1 MKVDGLGV
9 ILAIILLPIILVVTY
24 YIQLQVD
31 TIAKENTYNTKLLN
45 ATYDAMSAF
54 EINTANEELST
65 VADSMRSMILASN
78 NVFLNSLATNLG
90 ISNASKEH
98 LQQYIPAVLYT
109 MYDGYY
115 IYAPTEVEQVAEK
128 VKVDESLDNTD
139 NSLITTTQGYLSV
152 GDKGVTHSGG
162 NEYKYKLG
170 SSGEAEGNP
179 TYKDNDYSD
188 YGDILYK
195 KKGMVEGYYKYKPDG
210 EYEVTSDRV
219 DADKQVDYILKSYV
233 QYSARYVYPDLISPT
248 IDVTINYTL
257 DNYLNIVGTIGDVY
271 YTKTGYLI
279 KDGMVTV
286 ASATTVDGQTL
297 SLLNNYNEDEARD
310 KILGVK
316 TNSDVTT
323 VAAVEEASIEVNGV
337 QIAATWS
344 NIIDGFSVIDT
355 RNPIVNNNKQT
366 SYQNIQTISEAETN
380 LKMAYE
386 DYRNSNND
394 FEMLSAIQNIEY
406 EIANYK
412 AIAYY
417 VSSSIFSNWVYTNLG
432 SLTYGNIEDSV
443 MKAYYNTEDAN
454 GNKFYNATSKA
465 DDFYYDFS
473 NSAVSGRFIFKKDAN
488 EYEDPEKTDSN
499 FNTHKLE
506 VIKNS
511 IKYNLNLSISAYSK
525 MKGSKDFSLPILL
538 DEEWDKILQN
548 ISIVS
553 FMQGFDCGLKIYNNY
568 EIVSSTNNEL
578 TVTPSEIYYV
588 KKDEF
593 NNQDGTFHRID
604 CPDLEDVT
612 EYISF
617 KSKEVKY
624 DQIYDAREDKR
635 YYDHRNLACYRCINT
650 NNYSEERCILRD
662 ADNKEKIFS
671 SYYEMINLLTK
682 TKDDRQ
688 GDGAKS
694 DNKKRAA
701 YISIAK
707 ERQNIYKTNALPVSE
722 GYEIYDG
729 NKIIVNSPLKVTV
742 SPIDLTNIKELQITM
757 KVIKN
762 TPPANI
768 NRLETLN
775 LKISGGTG
783 QATKDILL
791 NQSTEQTFSIN
802 ISDWTGNSITIE
814 PNEALPAGYEINYT
828 VESVKAIYK

>member
-54 EINTANEELST
+54 EINTANEELSS

-90 ISNASKEH
+90 ISNANKEH

-128 VKVDESLDNTD
+128 VKVDKSSDNTD
-139 NSLITTTQGYLSV
+139 NSLITTTKGYLSV
-152 GDKGVTHSGG
+152 GDEGVTHSGG
-162 NEYKYKLG
+162 NDYKYKLG
-170 SSGEAEGNP
+170 NSGEAEGNP
-179 TYKDNDYSD
+179 TYKDSNYSD

-195 KKGMVEGYYKYKPDG
+195 KKGMTEGYYKYEPNK
-210 EYEVTSDRV
+210 EYEVTSNRAE
-219 DADKQVDYILKSYV
+219 ADKKVDYILKSYV
-233 QYSARYVYPDLISPT
+233 QYSARYIKNDNVAKKT
-248 IDVTINYTL
+248 DVTINYTL
-257 DNYLNIVGTIGDVY
+257 DNYLNIVGTIGDVF

-279 KDGMVTV
+279 KKGLVTDVNIDGTDL
-286 ASATTVDGQTL
+286 A
-297 SLLNNYNEDEARD
+297 NKNEDEVKD

-316 TNSDVTT
+316 TNSEVTT
-323 VAAVEEASIEVNGV
+323 TDAAKNPSVKINGV
-337 QIAATWS
+337 EIKANWD
-344 NIIDGFSVIDT
+344 NIKGAL
-355 RNPIVNNNKQT
+355 
-366 SYQNIQTISEAETN
+366 QNLGYDANIRTISEAQTYLEKAYREKQDTN
-380 LKMAYE
+380 LT
-386 DYRNSNND
+386 
-394 FEMLSAIQNIEY
+394 NIRDLEY

-412 AIAYY
+412 AITYY
-417 VSSSIFSNWVYTNLG
+417 VSSSIFSNWVYGNLED
-432 SLTYGNIEDSV
+432 LTYGNIKDNT
-443 MKAYYNTEDAN
+443 MTDYYGTGYQSTSGAN
-454 GNKFYNATSKA
+454 
-465 DDFYYDFS
+465 DFYYDFH
-473 NSAVSGRFIFKKDAN
+473 NGAVNARKIFDGS
-488 EYEDPEKTDSN
+488 EDPEKVDSL

-511 IKYNLNLSISAYSK
+511 IKYNLNLSISAYCK

-588 KKDEF
+588 KKDDF
-593 NNQDGTFHRID
+593 NDQNGTFHRID
-604 CPDLEDVT
+604 CPDLGDVT

-624 DQIYDAREDKR
+624 DQIYDAQEDKR

-650 NNYSEERCILRD
+650 NNYSEESLFALD
-662 ADNKEKIFS
+662 AKT
-671 SYYEMINLLTK
+671 YYDKMNSLPN
-682 TKDDRQ
+682 
-688 GDGAKS
+688 
-694 DNKKRAA
+694 DNKKSAA

>member
-54 EINTANEELST
+54 EINTANEELSS

-90 ISNASKEH
+90 ISNANKEH

-115 IYAPTEVEQVAEK
+115 IYAPTETPIVAEK
-128 VKVDESLDNTD
+128 KEEDANG
-139 NSLITTTQGYLSV
+139 LITTNGYQSI
-152 GDKGVTHSGG
+152 GDTDIADNNIQDADKGI
-162 NEYKYKLG
+162 
-170 SSGEAEGNP
+170 
-179 TYKDNDYSD
+179 
-188 YGDILYK
+188 YGDII
-195 KKGMVEGYYKYKPDG
+195 
-210 EYEVTSDRV
+210 YESDPEQNIPQ
-219 DADKQVDYILKSYV
+219 AYTIHKDKANTNTDYILKSYV
-233 QYSARYVYPDLISPT
+233 QYSARYIKDE

-257 DNYLNIVGTIGDVY
+257 DNYLNIVGTIDKVY

-279 KDGMVTV
+279 KDGLVR
-286 ASATTVDGQTL
+286 SADIDGTYDL
-297 SLLNNYNEDEARD
+297 ANKNEDEAKD

-323 VAAVEEASIEVNGV
+323 VVASSNPKITLKYDNNSPDVKIEAKWNVIESEFEE
-337 QIAATWS
+337 
-344 NIIDGFSVIDT
+344 IDKINEANHKNTNYKS
-355 RNPIVNNNKQT
+355 
-366 SYQNIQTISEAETN
+366 IQTISEAETN
-380 LKMAYE
+380 LKKAYD
-386 DYRNSNND
+386 DYQEIND
-394 FEMLSAIQNIEY
+394 ETMSKEMLKAIQNIEY

-417 VSSSIFSNWVYTNLG
+417 VSSSIFSNWVYHNLKD
-432 SLTYGNIEDSV
+432 LTYGDIKDDA
-443 MKAYYNTEDAN
+443 MRDYYGTGYQSTSGAN
-454 GNKFYNATSKA
+454 
-465 DDFYYDFS
+465 DFYYDFH
-473 NSAVSGRFIFKKDAN
+473 NDGVKTRKIFDDN
-488 EYEDPEKTDSN
+488 EDPEKVDSL

-511 IKYNLNLSISAYSK
+511 IKYNLNLSISAYCK

-578 TVTPSEIYYV
+578 TVTPIEIYYV
-588 KKDEF
+588 KKEEF
-593 NNQDGTFHRID
+593 NNTGGSFHRID
-604 CPDLEDVT
+604 CPDLAQNA

-624 DQIYDAREDKR
+624 DQIYNAQEDWH

-650 NNYSEERCILRD
+650 NNYSEESLF
-662 ADNKEKIFS
+662 AP
-671 SYYEMINLLTK
+671 
-682 TKDDRQ
+682 
-688 GDGAKS
+688 
-694 DNKKRAA
+694 NKKTYYDKINSLIDTDKKKAG
-701 YISIAK
+701 YVSIAK

-722 GYEIYDG
+722 GYKIYDALNG
-729 NKIIVNSPLKVTV
+729 TV
-742 SPIDLTNIKELQITM
+742 SSIDLNNIKELQITI
-757 KVIKN
+757 KVTAN
-762 TPPANI
+762 TPPSNT
-768 NRLETLN
+768 NRLETLE
-775 LKISGGTG
+775 LKISDNNGKDEK
-783 QATKDILL
+783 KDILL
-791 NQSTEQTFSIN
+791 NQTTEQTFSVDV
-802 ISDWTGNSITIE
+802 SDWTGNQITIQT
-814 PNEALPAGYEINYT
+814 NNTALPNGYT
-828 VESVKAIYK
+828 VSYTIQSVKAIYK

>member
-54 EINTANEELST
+54 EINTANEELSS

-90 ISNASKEH
+90 ISNANKEH

-115 IYAPTEVEQVAEK
+115 IYAPTETPIVAEK
-128 VKVDESLDNTD
+128 KEEDANG
-139 NSLITTTQGYLSV
+139 LITTNGYQSI
-152 GDKGVTHSGG
+152 GDTDIADNNIQDADKGI
-162 NEYKYKLG
+162 
-170 SSGEAEGNP
+170 
-179 TYKDNDYSD
+179 
-188 YGDILYK
+188 YGDII
-195 KKGMVEGYYKYKPDG
+195 
-210 EYEVTSDRV
+210 YESDPEQNIPQ
-219 DADKQVDYILKSYV
+219 AYTIHKDKANTNTDYILKSYV
-233 QYSARYVYPDLISPT
+233 QYSARYINDDNAAKK

-257 DNYLNIVGTIGDVY
+257 DNYLNIVGTIGDVF

-279 KDGMVTV
+279 KKELVTYVNIDGTDL
-286 ASATTVDGQTL
+286 A
-297 SLLNNYNEDEARD
+297 NKNEDEAKD

-323 VAAVEEASIEVNGV
+323 AAASSNPKITLKYDNNSPDVKIEAKWDVIESGFKEIDRINEVNHKN
-337 QIAATWS
+337 TNYKS
-344 NIIDGFSVIDT
+344 
-355 RNPIVNNNKQT
+355 
-366 SYQNIQTISEAETN
+366 IQTISEAETN
-380 LKMAYE
+380 LKKAYE
-386 DYRNSNND
+386 DYQEIKND
-394 FEMLSAIQNIEY
+394 ETMSKEMLKAIQNIEY

-412 AIAYY
+412 AITYY
-417 VSSSIFSNWVYTNLG
+417 VSSSIFSNWVYGNLEN
-432 SLTYGNIEDSV
+432 LKYGNIKDNA
-443 MKAYYNTEDAN
+443 MTDYYGTDYQSTSGAN
-454 GNKFYNATSKA
+454 
-465 DDFYYDFS
+465 DFYYDFR
-473 NSAVSGRFIFKKDAN
+473 NDAVNTRKIFDGN
-488 EYEDPEKTDSN
+488 EDPEKVDSL

-511 IKYNLNLSISAYSK
+511 IKYNLNLSISAYCK
-525 MKGSKDFSLPILL
+525 MKDSQDFSLPILL

-578 TVTPSEIYYV
+578 TVTPSEIYYA

-593 NNQDGTFHRID
+593 NDQNGTFHRID
-604 CPDLEDVT
+604 CPDLGDVR

-662 ADNKEKIFS
+662 ADNKEEIFS

-757 KVIKN
+757 KVTKN

>member
-54 EINTANEELST
+54 EINTANEELSS

-90 ISNASKEH
+90 ISNANKEH

-115 IYAPTEVEQVAEK
+115 IYAPTETPIVAEK
-128 VKVDESLDNTD
+128 KEEDANG
-139 NSLITTTQGYLSV
+139 LITTNGYQSI
-152 GDKGVTHSGG
+152 GDTDIADNNIQDADKGI
-162 NEYKYKLG
+162 
-170 SSGEAEGNP
+170 
-179 TYKDNDYSD
+179 
-188 YGDILYK
+188 YGDII
-195 KKGMVEGYYKYKPDG
+195 
-210 EYEVTSDRV
+210 YESDPEQNIPQ
-219 DADKQVDYILKSYV
+219 AYTIHKDKANTNTDYILKSYV
-233 QYSARYVYPDLISPT
+233 QYSARYIKDE

-257 DNYLNIVGTIGDVY
+257 DNYLNIVGTIDKVY

-279 KDGMVTV
+279 KDGLVR
-286 ASATTVDGQTL
+286 SADIDGTYDL
-297 SLLNNYNEDEARD
+297 ANKNEDEAKD

-323 VAAVEEASIEVNGV
+323 VAASSNPKITLKYDNNSPDVKIEAKWNVIESEFEE
-337 QIAATWS
+337 
-344 NIIDGFSVIDT
+344 IDKINEANHKNTNYKS
-355 RNPIVNNNKQT
+355 
-366 SYQNIQTISEAETN
+366 IQTISEAETN
-380 LKMAYE
+380 LKKAYD
-386 DYRNSNND
+386 DYQEIND
-394 FEMLSAIQNIEY
+394 ETMSKEMLKAIQNIEY

-432 SLTYGNIEDSV
+432 NLTYENIEDSA
-443 MKAYYNTEDAN
+443 MKKYVNQNYQ
-454 GNKFYNATSKA
+454 ATSK
-465 DDFYYDFS
+465 DFYYDFG
-473 NSAVSGRFIFKKDAN
+473 NPAVGDRSIFTQDQ
-488 EYEDPEKTDSN
+488 DPEKTDSD

-511 IKYNLNLSISAYSK
+511 IKYNLNLSISAYCK
-525 MKGSKDFSLPILL
+525 MKDSKDFSLPILL

-593 NNQDGTFHRID
+593 NDQNGTFHRID
-604 CPDLEDVT
+604 CPDLGEVT

-650 NNYSEERCILRD
+650 NNYSEESLFALD
-662 ADNKEKIFS
+662 AKT
-671 SYYEMINLLTK
+671 YYDKMNSLPN
-682 TKDDRQ
+682 
-688 GDGAKS
+688 
-694 DNKKRAA
+694 DNKKSAA

>member
-31 TIAKENTYNTKLLN
+31 TIAKENSYNTKLLS

-90 ISNASKEH
+90 ISNANKEH

-115 IYAPTEVEQVAEK
+115 IYAPTETPVVAEK
-128 VKVDESLDNTD
+128 KEEDPNG
-139 NSLITTTQGYLSV
+139 LITTKGYQSV
-152 GDKGVTHSGG
+152 GNTDITDSEIEDVNNGI
-162 NEYKYKLG
+162 
-170 SSGEAEGNP
+170 
-179 TYKDNDYSD
+179 
-188 YGDILYK
+188 YGDIIYESDSEKIPQKYTIHK
-195 KKGMVEGYYKYKPDG
+195 KNAK
-210 EYEVTSDRV
+210 TNT
-219 DADKQVDYILKSYV
+219 DYILKSYV
-233 QYSARYVYPDLISPT
+233 QYSARYINNDNAT
-248 IDVTINYTL
+248 KKIDVTINYTL

-279 KDGMVTV
+279 KNGLVTDV
-286 ASATTVDGQTL
+286 NIDEDDFA
-297 SLLNNYNEDEARD
+297 NKNEDEARD

-323 VAAVEEASIEVNGV
+323 SKAAENASIKVNGIEITANRGDIENAL
-337 QIAATWS
+337 QS
-344 NIIDGFSVIDT
+344 LGYGNLNI
-355 RNPIVNNNKQT
+355 K
-366 SYQNIQTISEAETN
+366 TISETETYLEKAYQDYEKIQQDSN
-380 LKMAYE
+380 LTNEEKVQKL
-386 DYRNSNND
+386 ND
-394 FEMLSAIQNIEY
+394 TLTNIQILEY
-406 EIANYK
+406 EIDNYK

-417 VSSSIFSNWVYTNLG
+417 VSSSIFSNWVYGNLG
-432 SLTYGNIEDSV
+432 SLKYGDIQNDV
-443 MKAYYNTEDAN
+443 MKEYYEQNTSN
-454 GNKFYNATSKA
+454 YQATSKA

-473 NSAVSGRFIFKKDAN
+473 NSAVSGRNIFTQGQN
-488 EYEDPEKTDSN
+488 PETTDSD
-499 FNTHKLE
+499 FNTHKME

-511 IKYNLNLSISAYSK
+511 IKYNLNLSISAYSN

-553 FMQGFDCGLKIYNNY
+553 FMQGLDCGLRIYNNY

-588 KKDEF
+588 KKEEF
-593 NNQDGTFHRID
+593 NNTGGTFHRID
-604 CPDLEDVT
+604 CPELGENV

-624 DQIYDAREDKR
+624 DSIYKDETY

-650 NNYSEERCILRD
+650 NNYYEERCILRNAED
-662 ADNKEKIFS
+662 KEESFT

-682 TKDDRQ
+682 TNQNRQ
-688 GDGAKS
+688 GEVAKS
-694 DNKKRAA
+694 ENKKRAG
-701 YISIAK
+701 YVSIAK

-722 GYEIYDG
+722 GYEIIYSSDISQTNNATLNLG
-729 NKIIVNSPLKVTV
+729 KNYE
-742 SPIDLTNIKELQITM
+742 PIKKLQITFSS
-757 KVIKN
+757 IASAN
-762 TPPANI
+762 TSGNREPVLSLQAKFNDNVNADYLRNI
-768 NRLETLN
+768 DLN
-775 LKISGGTG
+775 L
-783 QATKDILL
+783 D
-791 NQSTEQTFSIN
+791 QSKEQTVILDVSN
-802 ISDWTGNSITIE
+802 IDMISKIE
-814 PNEALPAGYEINYT
+814 LSKTAPGYEVSYVVKSI
-828 VESVKAIYK
+828 KAIYK

>member
-31 TIAKENTYNTKLLN
+31 TIAKENTYSTKLLN

-54 EINTANEELST
+54 EINTANEELSS

-90 ISNASKEH
+90 ISNANKEH

-115 IYAPTEVEQVAEK
+115 IYAPTETPIVAEK
-128 VKVDESLDNTD
+128 KEEDANG
-139 NSLITTTQGYLSV
+139 LITTNGYQSI
-152 GDKGVTHSGG
+152 GDTDIADNNIQDADKGI
-162 NEYKYKLG
+162 
-170 SSGEAEGNP
+170 
-179 TYKDNDYSD
+179 
-188 YGDILYK
+188 YGDII
-195 KKGMVEGYYKYKPDG
+195 
-210 EYEVTSDRV
+210 YESDPEQNIPQ
-219 DADKQVDYILKSYV
+219 AYTIHKDKANTNTDYILKSYV
-233 QYSARYVYPDLISPT
+233 QYSARYIKDE

-257 DNYLNIVGTIGDVY
+257 DNYLNIVGTIDKVY

-279 KDGMVTV
+279 KDGLVR
-286 ASATTVDGQTL
+286 SADIDGTYDL
-297 SLLNNYNEDEARD
+297 ANKNEDEAKD

-323 VAAVEEASIEVNGV
+323 VVASSNPKITLKYDNNSPDVKIEAKWNVIESEFEE
-337 QIAATWS
+337 
-344 NIIDGFSVIDT
+344 IDKINEANHKNTNYKS
-355 RNPIVNNNKQT
+355 
-366 SYQNIQTISEAETN
+366 IQTISEAETN
-380 LKMAYE
+380 LKKAYD
-386 DYRNSNND
+386 DYQEIND
-394 FEMLSAIQNIEY
+394 ETMSKEMLKAIQNIEY

-432 SLTYGNIEDSV
+432 NLTYENIEDSA
-443 MKAYYNTEDAN
+443 MKKYVNQNYQ
-454 GNKFYNATSKA
+454 ATSK
-465 DDFYYDFS
+465 DFYYDFG
-473 NSAVSGRFIFKKDAN
+473 NPAVGDRSIFTQDQ
-488 EYEDPEKTDSN
+488 DPEKTDSD

-511 IKYNLNLSISAYSK
+511 IKYNLNLSISAYCK
-525 MKGSKDFSLPILL
+525 MKVSKDFSLPILL

-593 NNQDGTFHRID
+593 NDQNGTFHRID
-604 CPDLEDVT
+604 CPDLGEVT

-650 NNYSEERCILRD
+650 NNYSEESLFALD
-662 ADNKEKIFS
+662 AKT
-671 SYYEMINLLTK
+671 YYDKMNSLPN
-682 TKDDRQ
+682 
-688 GDGAKS
+688 
-694 DNKKRAA
+694 DNKKSAA

>member
-9 ILAIILLPIILVVTY
+9 VLAIILLPIILVVTY

-115 IYAPTEVEQVAEK
+115 IYAPTETPMVGEK
-128 VKVDESLDNTD
+128 TEKDANG
-139 NSLITTTQGYLSV
+139 LIKTKGYLFV
-152 GDKGVTHSGG
+152 GEKGVSKTG
-162 NEYKYKLG
+162 NDNYIYK
-170 SSGEAEGNP
+170 E
-179 TYKDNDYSD
+179 NDSTQLSEN
-188 YGDILYK
+188 YGAILYCKPTQNDPTKWDGTNYVTNREDAVK
-195 KKGMVEGYYKYKPDG
+195 K
-210 EYEVTSDRV
+210 T
-219 DADKQVDYILKSYV
+219 DYILKSYV
-233 QYSARYVYPDLISPT
+233 QYSARYVKDE

-257 DNYLNIVGTIGDVY
+257 DNYLNIVGTINKVY

-279 KDGMVTV
+279 DSNLVESYKIGNDTYEKT
-286 ASATTVDGQTL
+286 ATDDKKKL
-297 SLLNNYNEDEARD
+297 YFLNEDEARD

-323 VAAVEEASIEVNGV
+323 SAAAEKASVKVNGLE
-337 QIAATWS
+337 ITANRG
-344 NIIDGFSVIDT
+344 NIENALQSLGYG
-355 RNPIVNNNKQT
+355 NL
-366 SYQNIQTISEAETN
+366 NITTISETETYLEKAYQDYENTRRDVN
-380 LKMAYE
+380 LSDDEKTQKL
-386 DYRNSNND
+386 DL
-394 FEMLSAIQNIEY
+394 MLNAIRDLEY

-443 MKAYYNTEDAN
+443 MKAYYNTQDAN

-473 NSAVSGRFIFKKDAN
+473 NSAVSGRFIFKKDVN

-511 IKYNLNLSISAYSK
+511 IKYNLNLSISAYNK
-525 MKGSKDFSLPILL
+525 MKESKDFSLPILL

-588 KKDEF
+588 KKDDF
-593 NNQDGTFHRID
+593 NNTGGTFHRID
-604 CPDLEDVT
+604 CPDLAPNEPDA

-624 DQIYDAREDKR
+624 DQINVKEDEY

-650 NNYSEERCILRD
+650 NNYYESSLFAPYAKTYYD
-662 ADNKEKIFS
+662 KINS
-671 SYYEMINLLTK
+671 LANE
-682 TKDDRQ
+682 
-688 GDGAKS
+688 
-694 DNKKRAA
+694 NKKKAG
-701 YISIAK
+701 YVSIAK

-722 GYEIYDG
+722 GYKIYSATLNG
-729 NKIIVNSPLKVTV
+729 LKATV
-742 SPIDLTNIKELQITM
+742 SPISLDNIKELQITM
-757 KVIKN
+757 KVIQN
-762 TPPANI
+762 IPPANI

-775 LKISGGTG
+775 LKISDGVK
-783 QATKDILL
+783 QDTKDILL
-791 NQSTEQTFSIN
+791 NQSTEQTFSVN
-802 ISDWTGNSITIE
+802 ISDWTGNSIMIE
-814 PNEALPAGYEINYT
+814 PNETIPTGYTISYT
-828 VESVKAIYK
+828 VESIKAIYK

>member
-54 EINTANEELST
+54 EINTANEELSS

-90 ISNASKEH
+90 ISNANKEH

-128 VKVDESLDNTD
+128 VKVDESLTD
-139 NSLITTTQGYLSV
+139 MITTTQGYLSV
-152 GDKGVTHSGG
+152 GDEGVTHSGG
-162 NEYKYKLG
+162 NDYKYKLG
-170 SSGEAEGNP
+170 NSGEAEGNP
-179 TYKDNDYSD
+179 TYKDSNYSD

-195 KKGMVEGYYKYKPDG
+195 KKNMPKDYYKFKPDQ
-210 EYEVTSDRV
+210 EYIFTSNRA
-219 DADKQVDYILKSYV
+219 DADKKVDYILKSYV
-233 QYSARYVYPDLISPT
+233 QYSARYINNNAAKK

-257 DNYLNIVGTIGDVY
+257 DNYLNIVGTIGDVF

-279 KDGMVTV
+279 KKGLVTDVNIDGTDL
-286 ASATTVDGQTL
+286 A
-297 SLLNNYNEDEARD
+297 NKNEDEAKD

-316 TNSDVTT
+316 TNSEVTT
-323 VAAVEEASIEVNGV
+323 TDAAKNPSVKINGV
-337 QIAATWS
+337 EIKANWD
-344 NIIDGFSVIDT
+344 NIKGAL
-355 RNPIVNNNKQT
+355 
-366 SYQNIQTISEAETN
+366 QNLGYDANIRTISEAQTYLEKAYREKQDTN
-380 LKMAYE
+380 LT
-386 DYRNSNND
+386 
-394 FEMLSAIQNIEY
+394 NIRDLEY

-412 AIAYY
+412 AITYY
-417 VSSSIFSNWVYTNLG
+417 VSSSIFSNWVYGNLKD
-432 SLTYGNIEDSV
+432 LTYGNIKDNA
-443 MKAYYNTEDAN
+443 MTDYYGTDYQSTSGAN
-454 GNKFYNATSKA
+454 
-465 DDFYYDFS
+465 DFYYDFH
-473 NSAVSGRFIFKKDAN
+473 NGAVNARKIFDDS
-488 EYEDPEKTDSN
+488 EDPEKVDSL

-511 IKYNLNLSISAYSK
+511 IKYNLNLSISAYCK

-593 NNQDGTFHRID
+593 NDQNGTFHRID
-604 CPDLEDVT
+604 CPDLGETT

-650 NNYSEERCILRD
+650 NNYSEESLFALD
-662 ADNKEKIFS
+662 AKT
-671 SYYEMINLLTK
+671 YYDKMNSLPN
-682 TKDDRQ
+682 
-688 GDGAKS
+688 
-694 DNKKRAA
+694 DNKKSAA

-791 NQSTEQTFSIN
+791 NQSTEQTFSVN

-814 PNEALPAGYEINYT
+814 PNETRPAGYEINYT

>member
-54 EINTANEELST
+54 EINTANEELSS

-90 ISNASKEH
+90 ISNANKEH

-115 IYAPTEVEQVAEK
+115 IYAPTETPIVAEK
-128 VKVDESLDNTD
+128 KEEDANG
-139 NSLITTTQGYLSV
+139 LITTNGYQSI
-152 GDKGVTHSGG
+152 GDTDIADNNIQDADKGI
-162 NEYKYKLG
+162 
-170 SSGEAEGNP
+170 
-179 TYKDNDYSD
+179 
-188 YGDILYK
+188 YGDII
-195 KKGMVEGYYKYKPDG
+195 
-210 EYEVTSDRV
+210 YESDPEQNIPQ
-219 DADKQVDYILKSYV
+219 AYTIHKDKANTNTDYILKSYV
-233 QYSARYVYPDLISPT
+233 QYSARYIKDE

-257 DNYLNIVGTIGDVY
+257 DNYLNIVGTIDKVY

-279 KDGMVTV
+279 KDGLVR
-286 ASATTVDGQTL
+286 SADIDGTYDL
-297 SLLNNYNEDEARD
+297 ANKNEDEAKD

-323 VAAVEEASIEVNGV
+323 VAASSNPKITLKYDNNSPDVKIEAN
-337 QIAATWS
+337 W
-344 NIIDGFSVIDT
+344 NVIDSGFKKIDEINEANHKNT
-355 RNPIVNNNKQT
+355 NYK
-366 SYQNIQTISEAETN
+366 SIQTISEAETN
-380 LKMAYE
+380 LKKAYD
-386 DYRNSNND
+386 DYQEIND
-394 FEMLSAIQNIEY
+394 ETMSKEMLKAIQNIEY

-417 VSSSIFSNWVYTNLG
+417 VSSSIFSNWVYHNLKD
-432 SLTYGNIEDSV
+432 LTYGDIKDDA
-443 MKAYYNTEDAN
+443 MRDYYGTGYQSTSGAN
-454 GNKFYNATSKA
+454 
-465 DDFYYDFS
+465 DFYYDFH
-473 NSAVSGRFIFKKDAN
+473 NDGVKKRKIFDDN
-488 EYEDPEKTDSN
+488 EDPEKVDSL

-511 IKYNLNLSISAYSK
+511 IKYNLNLSISAYCK

-593 NNQDGTFHRID
+593 NDQNGTFHRID
-604 CPDLEDVT
+604 CPDLGETT

-650 NNYSEERCILRD
+650 NNYSEESLFALD
-662 ADNKEKIFS
+662 AKT
-671 SYYEMINLLTK
+671 YYDKMNSLPN
-682 TKDDRQ
+682 
-688 GDGAKS
+688 
-694 DNKKRAA
+694 DNKKSAA